1 MVQSNLLHKLLG
13 QQAREGNGSV
23 LAQIREVL
31 LIDLTFSLVPWQRHH
46 SVCGCLSQKKVT
58 LQNMVI
64 LEQFWALLGFFHF
77 NLLNSVKWR

>member
-23 LAQIREVL
+23 SAQTREVL

-64 LEQFWALLGFFHF
+64 LEQFWALFHHVALQMV
-77 NLLNSVKWR
+77 NLAH